1 MISIIS
7 FILILGILVLAHE
20 LGHFVTAIKLGVEVE
35 EFGIG
40 FPPKLFSFR
49 RKGIVYSINALPLG
63 GFVKIKGE
71 NGDEVNNPKSFV
83 NQKAWKK
90 SLILSAG
97 VIMNF
102 ILGFVFL
109 SIGFFI
115 GLPQAIDQNTPTE
128 NIKERNVVIAEIL
141 PGSPADKA
149 GLRLGDKM
157 IKIDE
162 QEITSSEFLYTYI
175 QEHTEKEFN
184 LNILRGTE
192 SLDFKSKPEIVAESQ
207 GPILGISMLDTG
219 IVEYGFFAAL
229 WQGLKSTVLMTWL
242 ILVAFGNLL
251 KDFVSTGQLS
261 PDLSGPI
268 GVAVMS
274 GQVAKLGLIYIL
286 NFAAILSLNL
296 AVLNILPIP
305 ALDGGRLLFVIIEKI
320 RGKRLGEKVEAILHN
335 SGFALLMLLI
345 LVITWRDF
353 VKYGAQMWQGIMNIF

>member
-7 FILILGILVLAHE
+7 FVLILGVLVLAHE

-40 FPPKLFSFR
+40 FPPRILSFK
-49 RKGIVYSINALPLG
+49 RKGVIYSINLLPLG

-71 NGDEVNNPKSFV
+71 NGDEANNPKSFV
-83 NQKAWKK
+83 NQAAWKK

-102 ILGFVFL
+102 ILAFVFL

-115 GLPQAIDQNTPTE
+115 GLPQAIDKNTPTE
-128 NIKERNVVIAEIL
+128 NITDRNVVIAEVL
-141 PGSPADKA
+141 VGSPADKA
-149 GLRLGDKM
+149 GLKLGDK
-157 IKIDE
+157 IISIDGE
-162 QEITSSEFLYTYI
+162 AIADSEFLYTYI
-175 QEHTEKEFN
+175 QAHNQQE
-184 LNILRGTE
+184 LDLDVLRGKDQLEIKTKAE
-192 SLDFKSKPEIVAESQ
+192 IFADSKD
-207 GPILGISMLDTG
+207 PILGISMLDTG
-219 IVEYGFFAAL
+219 VVHYSFFSAIWQAL
-229 WQGLKSTVLMTWL
+229 QSSVLMMWM
-242 ILVAFGNLL
+242 ILLAFGNLL
-251 KDFVSTGQLS
+251 KDLFTTGHLS
-261 PDLSGPI
+261 PDLSGPV

-274 GQVAKLGLIYIL
+274 GQVVKLGFIYIL

-320 RGKRLGEKVEAILHN
+320 RGKKMGEKIEGILHN
-335 SGFALLMLLI
+335 SGFVLLMLLI

-353 VKYGAQMWQGIMNIF
+353 MKYGAQMWQGIMNIF